1 MTIASMKI
9 EISNLD
15 QSVTAFI
22 VLPLVQLLPDWSLLG
37 GWLQAVRTW
46 IDHLVESFTARGER
60 LL

>member
-1 MTIASMKI
+1 MKI